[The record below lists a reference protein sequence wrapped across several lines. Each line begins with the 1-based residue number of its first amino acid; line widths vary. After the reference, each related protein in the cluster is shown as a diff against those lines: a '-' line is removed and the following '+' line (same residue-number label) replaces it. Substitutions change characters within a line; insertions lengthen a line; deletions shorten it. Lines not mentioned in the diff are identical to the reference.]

1 MKLTNFQDID
11 AGTRSAI
18 LISVAA
24 AFFAWDIGFELGVY
38 GQVFPEKVF
47 FAWSITTA
55 LLIMFVWIPKEEL
68 PVPPS
73 LWIAT
78 AIPTLWL
85 IVVLVNRAAPDDWLF
100 RHVVTVLGFAAVLVC
115 FPYVIY
121 VSVSLLYPDFLKI
134 KKSAPKMGMIFVI
147 FFMVL
152 AGFFV
157 GIKHHWFLTCEDFE
171 VSGAHVPSDCDP
183 GQ

>member
-1 MKLTNFQDID
+1 MKFVDFQNID

-38 GQVFPEKVF
+38 GQIFPEKVF

-73 LWIAT
+73 LWVAT

-85 IVVLVNRAAPDDWLF
+85 IVVLVNRAAPDEWLL
-100 RHVVTVLGFAAVLVC
+100 RHVVTVLGFAAVLLC

-121 VSVSLLYPDFLKI
+121 VSLSLLYPDVLKT
-134 KKSAPKMGMIFVI
+134 KRSASKAGIIFVVI
-147 FFMVL
+147 FMLL
-152 AGFFV
+152 AGFFI
-157 GIKHHWFLTCEDFE
+157 GANHHWFLTCEDFE
-171 VSGAHVPSDCDP
+171 ISGSHVPSDCVP
-183 GQ
+183 HR